1 MYKGVGNLTRWTW
14 FQLVTIV
21 AVGIFLTGIQLFQT
35 SITSFLSSNNI
46 GVQPTIIITF
56 LTIIFVI
63 WGVALL
69 LFWQSKKGK
78 PLFKRR
84 IWRVMPVFAVGWLLL
99 SFIGFLILGM
109 TVLSDIGTGMHWLL
123 DLFVIYFLSIFYFL
137 TLSLVVRYGKVQQD
151 IKTISTSANIAVLI
165 AILILFFLPGL

>member
-1 MYKGVGNLTRWTW
+1 MTRWTW

-21 AVGIFLTGIQLFQT
+21 VVGIFLTGIQLFRT
-35 SITSFLSSNNI
+35 SINSFLSSINI

-56 LTIIFVI
+56 ATIILVI

-78 PLFKRR
+78 PLFKHR
-84 IWRVMPVFAVGWLLL
+84 IWRVMPVIAGGWLLL
-99 SFIGFLILGM
+99 SIIGFLILGM
-109 TVLSDIGTGMHWLL
+109 TVLSDIDTGMHWLL
-123 DLFVIYFLSIFYFL
+123 DLFLIYFLGVFYFL
-137 TLSLVVRYGKVQQD
+137 TLSLVVRYGKVKQD
-151 IKTISTSANIAVLI
+151 TKTISISANIAVLI